1 MALLRQCLQE
11 LRTKQHEW
19 DVSAE
24 WPEPKPPPQRPGSAL
39 LSRNERHH
47 GGRAVASRRV
57 PPV

>member
-19 DVSAE
+19 DAPAE
-24 WPEPKPPPQRPGSAL
+24 WPQPQPQRPGSAL

-47 GGRAVASRRV
+47 GGRAIVSRRV
-57 PPV
+57 PTV